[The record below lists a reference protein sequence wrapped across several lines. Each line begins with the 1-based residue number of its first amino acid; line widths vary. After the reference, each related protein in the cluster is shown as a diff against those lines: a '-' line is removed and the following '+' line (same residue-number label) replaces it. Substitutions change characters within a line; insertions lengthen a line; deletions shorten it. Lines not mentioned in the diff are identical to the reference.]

1 MKVLFTCGGTGGHIN
16 PALAVAKM
24 LREKRPECEILFV
37 GATGGMETRLV
48 PAEGFEIKTIDI
60 EGVSRKFTF
69 AGIKHN
75 LSVFHKVLTSGAAAK
90 RILKAFKPDV
100 VMGTGGYACFPILK
114 AAAKLKIP
122 TVIHE
127 ANAYPGL
134 VTRTLGAKLTRVL
147 VNFDATRDYLKYDH
161 NIKTIGMPV
170 RQDILFKDKK
180 EARAELGVDE
190 KPLVVSF
197 FGSLGAREMNK
208 AMADFIKL
216 ECEEGFFNHIHAMGK
231 FGSEWMPDLI
241 AEKGI
246 KLDEHPNIDLREYIH
261 DMPRVMAAADVI
273 ICRGGASTVSE
284 IAAAGKPAI
293 IIPSPNVAENHQEKN
308 AKVLH
313 DIGGAVMLREN
324 EVTGK
329 RIYDAVREIAFDGEK
344 LKDMSR
350 NLSKVAILD
359 GCERIYREIAE
370 LSKRS

>member
-24 LREKRPECEILFV
+24 LRAKRPECEILFV
-37 GATGGMETRLV
+37 GATGGMETQLI
-48 PAEGFEIKTIDI
+48 PQEGFEIKTIDI

-69 AGIKHN
+69 AGMKHN
-75 LSVFHKVLTSGAAAK
+75 ISVFRKVLTSGMKARK
-90 RILKAFKPDV
+90 ILRDFNPDV

-114 AAAKLKIP
+114 AASKLKIP
-122 TVIHE
+122 TIIHE

-147 VNFDATRDYLKYDH
+147 VNFDATKDYLKYNH

-170 RQDILFKDKK
+170 RQDILFKDKS
-180 EARAELGVDE
+180 EARAELGIDE
-190 KPLVVSF
+190 RPLVVSF

-208 AMADFIKL
+208 AMAEFIKL
-216 ECEEGFFNHIHAMGK
+216 ECETGLFNHIHAMGK
-231 FGSEWMPDLI
+231 FGSEWMPNLI

-246 KLDEHPNIDLREYIH
+246 VLHEHPDIDLREYIH

-308 AKVLH
+308 AKVLS
-313 DIGGAVMLREN
+313 DIGGAFMLRES

-329 RIYDAVREIAFDGEK
+329 SIYDKVCEIAFDGEK
-344 LKDMSR
+344 LKDMSK

-359 GCERIYREIAE
+359 GCERIYKEIAE
-370 LSKRS
+370 LAKKS